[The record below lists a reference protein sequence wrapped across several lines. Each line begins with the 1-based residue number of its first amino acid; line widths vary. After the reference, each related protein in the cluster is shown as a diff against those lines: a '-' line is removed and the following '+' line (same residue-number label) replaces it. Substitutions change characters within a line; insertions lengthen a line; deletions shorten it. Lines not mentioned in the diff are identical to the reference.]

1 MQADDPRPSGQ
12 RRSWWLREAF
22 AAEAATTP
30 ELLAASTAPPL
41 RGTTT
46 ADVVIVGGGYTG
58 LWTAFRLT
66 ELEPGARVVLL
77 EADVCGGGPSGRNG
91 GFVTNWWDELPTL
104 IERYGEAG
112 AMATA
117 EAMEAA
123 VDELGAWCAAHGVD
137 AWYTKAGSLGASA
150 APAQDDAWDE
160 AIETCRRLG
169 LGDRYTALTAEEVA
183 ARVRSPVF
191 RGGVFM
197 PGAATDPARVPRPR
211 PATRAPRA
219 GRRHPRGYG
228 RRRDRWPA
236 AGLARGGRRWTAA
249 GAGGPTGRRV
259 PAGPGAHAFGSGGW

>member
-1 MQADDPRPSGQ
+1 MQADDLATERTASVVVAARGVRRRGRDDPS
-12 RRSWWLREAF
+12 W
-22 AAEAATTP
+22 P
-30 ELLAASTAPPL
+30 STAPPL

-137 AWYTKAGSLGASA
+137 AWYTKAGSLAASA

-160 AIETCRRLG
+160 ASSVPP
-169 LGDRYTALTAEEVA
+169 A
-183 ARVRSPVF
+183 
-191 RGGVFM
+191 RGGG
-197 PGAATDPARVPRPR
+197 PLHAAHGGRGGGARPIAGVPWRGVHARCGHDPARVPRPR
-211 PATRAPRA
+211 PAARAPRA

-228 RRRDRWPA
+228 RSRDRWPA

-259 PAGPGAHAFGSGGW
+259 PTGPGAHAFGSGGW